1 MGNDAELEKPVV
13 LLVHDSS
20 LTRLWMERSLGDH
33 CRLCVFSRAEEA
45 IAFVKVSSEL
55 DILITDL
62 DLTSSALGGCNI
74 ARKVGRRFPRSIL
87 FVFAHHHSED
97 HRLIILKSMKAVR
110 FLSKP
115 FDAFFIRRL
124 VKMAIQERDEHVEQ
138 SV

>member
-45 IAFVKVSSEL
+45 IAFVKVSSDL

-62 DLTSSALGGCNI
+62 DLTSSALGL
-74 ARKVGRRFPRSIL
+74 S
-87 FVFAHHHSED
+87 
-97 HRLIILKSMKAVR
+97 LIHI
-110 FLSKP
+110 
-115 FDAFFIRRL
+115 
-124 VKMAIQERDEHVEQ
+124 
-138 SV
+138 